1 MKIVF
6 CDDNSQFLSF
16 LAGVVQKECEKIFRN
31 NEEAEIG
38 PSFGNG
44 LELIEYIS
52 TNPVDVVLLDIDM
65 PGMSGFDI
73 AKLLCD
79 EYKDIKIIFM
89 SAYDNFVY
97 STFEFYPFAYLRKS
111 HISDELPKVLLRVME
126 KIREPQRQLK
136 LITTDGTKVFDANT
150 IVYVESDRNYYLVHT
165 SDSKEYTCRGTISD
179 FEKMVANFDFFRTH
193 AAYLVNLEYVDRII
207 KNGYVLIQNKDI
219 PIAQRR
225 IKEFKTA
232 YMEHLRRSLGT

>member
-6 CDDNSQFLSF
+6 CDDNSQFL
-16 LAGVVQKECEKIFRN
+16 LLLTKVVQKEFEKILHSG
-31 NEEAEIG
+31 EEADVG
-38 PSFGNG
+38 PVFSSGK
-44 LELIEYIS
+44 ELVDYI
-52 TNPVDVVLLDIDM
+52 NENHVDVVFLDIDM
-65 PGMSGFDI
+65 PGMNGFEV

-79 EYKDIKIIFM
+79 AYKDIKIIFM

-126 KIREPQRQLK
+126 KIREPKRQLK

-150 IVYVESDRNYYLVHT
+150 IVYVESVRNYYLVHT
-165 SDSKEYTCRGTISD
+165 SDLKEYTCRGTISD

-207 KNGYVLIQNKDI
+207 ENGHVLIQNKDI